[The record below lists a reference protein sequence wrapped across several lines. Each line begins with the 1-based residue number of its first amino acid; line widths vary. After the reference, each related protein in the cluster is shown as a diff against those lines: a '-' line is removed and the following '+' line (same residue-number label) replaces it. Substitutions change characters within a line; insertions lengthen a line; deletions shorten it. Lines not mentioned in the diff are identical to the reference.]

1 MVIWGLVVFVTGYRV
16 SEAVVGYVYHQIK
29 ITSADRFLNNS
40 FCFTGTK
47 TGNLC
52 SYQERFLLI
61 ALECN
66 VILVLVGAFFP
77 PLHQIIIDLITQ
89 LFTTGKRNDAKVSY
103 RDRFKKSFTAL
114 LNLFMPSNMYINN
127 RIFRACLMNSS
138 EYVNTYIDLLQWL

>member
-1 MVIWGLVVFVTGYRV
+1 MACKAVSQTVVTYI
-16 SEAVVGYVYHQIK
+16 YHQIK

-89 LFTTGKRNDAKVSY
+89 LFTTGKRNDAKGSY
-103 RDRFKKSFTAL
+103 RDRLKNTFTAL
-114 LNLFMPSNMYINN
+114 LNHNMPSKMYKNN